1 MSSNINRPKSLAG
14 NKFKPPT
21 PLIQNKNVK
30 KRDSFRVQQE
40 NNYDND
46 INDNN
51 QRNSIRLKSHKGNIA
66 QNNNGQLTGYYN
78 GQIQTNNDGLL
89 YFGGNIGGQNS
100 SKSNK
105 RFFTS
110 NVLNSQNSKEYNDQ
124 ITDEF
129 NDNNIVQKNLQL
141 QLDEINNEACNNVPK
156 LIKQNL
162 NSKNNSAQSTSQSSS
177 TTPISTNGFQQSDNK
192 KSKLN
197 GAQQAGQSKSS
208 KKGEKYISIKDTIA
222 AYKEVEQKLIM
233 KSNDING
240 RPPLLISTNNQI
252 GISSITPQSI
262 TSNQAQNQQL
272 QQNLIN
278 SIKQVYSEERLNIIG
293 SSCQQQNIDKK
304 GIPFGVNLNQRPGL
318 NSAANSSSSTTHKN
332 NNPLLNKENST
343 TGSSFQNSNQA
354 TNTIYNYLVNPSAAL
369 PPSKINS
376 INVFRIKKQQSST
389 RSSYNQQT
397 PQQNNYYQLDGNN
410 NFYIQQ
416 IFNSQKS
423 KQQNFLNQESDEEQS
438 NEKNNTSF
446 NCYDSNNP
454 KSTTQNQNQ
463 LKQKYQLAPQSQIT
477 ADEFNYQDSSQL
489 DKNSSKLIGSNRY
502 IQNNRQILSA
512 QRPPKGQ
519 NKSAA
524 ATNQNSTNNTS
535 SMQLN
540 ENKKIRFSHAKRNSE
555 KFTGNTINTQS
566 NWSPEASICQQDDAS
581 SDEIQLS
588 SKSNR
593 SQSSQSKP
601 NNFSSVDKNEKGN
614 LQSENSQSNS
624 YSKNTDTNQS
634 LQKSSLLLKIQKQ
647 NEHCSQIL
655 STINTAEIKPLYWKS
670 QVIDDIANTD
680 YERNILILKAE
691 NLLFGGFTSESYWEK
706 KDNQGQINGNGIF
719 GGMIN
724 FNGNS
729 SNNIRSTYLNNG
741 NSGYQGDIYSNKL
754 NEIKRILR
762 TLSKHYLIFLLF
774 NSCSKKVRD
783 LVSFMIKQSFSFDGA
798 YYTYNPQSYS
808 IYSNK
813 CVNLQQIIIDYKLQ
827 SKVNKIIIFDA
838 VPSNFQA
845 NLNQSQFQRNNFRTP
860 AYSTHKKR
868 NLSYQP
874 MRSKSGVINTE
885 SEPYLAKDQFQIE
898 QSIEKD
904 DIIKSAQNQNCFKLK
919 KELHF
924 QLLQEFIPKFEE
936 KIIGKAKVVLF
947 KQRIN
952 PNLLQANQKK
962 VLEVALSF
970 VDPRISSFSNNL
982 YFLNL
987 DVQDVTAQAYEEG
1000 LLNHRKRNF
1009 LKEINKVKQQNKN
1022 TKEVIELDSDKVA
1035 ENFRNRL
1042 IEYMKSTNKQIHN
1055 LYYLVG
1061 DLVVRNRNIFQKY
1074 YTDPFHCK
1082 KKNVDNLLQLDML
1095 RYKPFPKL
1103 SKQMYFRGKQAQD
1116 YQNLMK
1122 QLPQKNP
1129 YDILFFPEENINNPY
1144 QQKPLE
1150 NSQIITSQK
1159 DQNIETI
1166 SLDVKQSQ
1174 NNQIKEINEIN
1185 IKKKCTAISYNLP
1198 FSIYLCME
1206 VQI

>member
-1 MSSNINRPKSLAG
+1 MSQNINRPKSLAG

-21 PLIQNKNVK
+21 PLTQQKNLK
-30 KRDSFRVQQE
+30 NRDSFRIQQD
-40 NNYDND
+40 NTYDND
-46 INDNN
+46 INEIN
-51 QRNSIRLKSHKGNIA
+51 QRNSIRLKSHKSNIG
-66 QNNNGQLTGYYN
+66 QNTNNQSNSYYN
-78 GQIQTNNDGLL
+78 GQIQTNGEGLL
-89 YFGGNIGGQNS
+89 YFGGNIGGQSS
-100 SKSNK
+100 SKSSK
-105 RFFTS
+105 RIYPS
-110 NVLNSQNSKEYNDQ
+110 NCLNSQNSKEYCDQ

-141 QLDEINNEACNNVPK
+141 HIDEINNEANSNMPK
-156 LIKQNL
+156 LIKQNQ
-162 NSKNNSAQSTSQSSS
+162 KNYSSQSTSQTTS

-197 GAQQAGQSKSS
+197 GTQQAGQSKSS

-233 KSNDING
+233 KGNDING

-252 GISSITPQSI
+252 GMSSITPQSI
-262 TSNQAQNQQL
+262 TSNQAQNQQQQ

-293 SSCQQQNIDKK
+293 SSCQQQNTEKK
-304 GIPFGVNLNQRPGL
+304 GIPFGVNLNQRPI
-318 NSAANSSSSTTHKN
+318 NSSSSTAHKN
-332 NNPLLNKENST
+332 NNLLNKENST
-343 TGSSFQNSNQA
+343 TSSSIQNASNQA
-354 TNTIYNYLVNPSAAL
+354 TNSIYNYLVNPSAAL

-389 RSSYNQQT
+389 RNSYNLQT
-397 PQQNNYYQLDGNN
+397 PQQNNYYQLDGNS

-423 KQQNFLNQESDEEQS
+423 KQQNFLNQESDEDLS
-438 NEKNNTSF
+438 NEKNNTSLNF
-446 NCYDSNNP
+446 QDSNNP
-454 KSTTQNQNQ
+454 KSISQNKNQ
-463 LKQKYQLAPQSQIT
+463 SKQKYSLALQSQLNV
-477 ADEFNYQDSSQL
+477 DEFNNQDSTQL
-489 DKNSSKLIGSNRY
+489 ERNSSKLIGSNRY
-502 IQNNRQILSA
+502 IQNNRQIVSA
-512 QRPPKGQ
+512 QRPPKVQ

-524 ATNQNSTNNTS
+524 MNQNSTNNTS

-540 ENKKIRFSHAKRNSE
+540 ENKKIRLSHAKRNSE

-566 NWSPEASICQQDDAS
+566 NWSPEASICQQEDVS

-601 NNFSSVDKNEKGN
+601 NQFASVDKNEKGN
-614 LQSENSQSNS
+614 LQNDISQSNS
-624 YSKNTDTNQS
+624 FLKNADINQS
-634 LQKSSLLLKIQKQ
+634 LQKSNLLMKMQKQ
-647 NEHCSQIL
+647 YEHSSLIL
-655 STINTAEIKPLYWKS
+655 QTINTAEIKPLYWKS
-670 QVIDDIANTD
+670 QAIDDIANTD

-691 NLLFGGFTSESYWEK
+691 NLLFGGFTSESFWEK
-706 KDNQGQINGNGIF
+706 KENPGQLNGNGIF
-719 GGMIN
+719 GGILN
-724 FNGNS
+724 FNGSS

-741 NSGYQGDIYSNKL
+741 NNGYQTDIYSNKL
-754 NEIKRILR
+754 SEIKRILK

-798 YYTYNPQSYS
+798 YYTYTSQASC

-813 CVNLQQIIIDYKLQ
+813 AVNLQQIIVDYKLQ
-827 SKVNKIIIFDA
+827 NKISKIVIFDA
-838 VPSNFQA
+838 VPSNFYV
-845 NLNQSQFQRNNFRTP
+845 NINQSQFQRNNFRTP
-860 AYSTHKKR
+860 AHSTHKKR

-885 SEPYLAKDQFQIE
+885 SEPYLAHDKLQNE
-898 QSIEKD
+898 QSIEKED
-904 DIIKSAQNQNCFKLK
+904 SKSSQNINCFKLK
-919 KELHF
+919 KDLHF

-936 KIIGKAKVVLF
+936 KIIGKVKMVLF

-970 VDPRISSFSNNL
+970 VDPRINQFQNNL

-987 DVQDVTAQAYEEG
+987 DIQDVIVQAYEEG

-1074 YTDPFHCK
+1074 YNDPFHCK

-1103 SKQMYFRGKQAQD
+1103 SKQIYFRGKQAQD

-1129 YDILFFPEENINNPY
+1129 YDILFFPEDSSNNPNT
-1144 QQKPLE
+1144 QKSLE
-1150 NSQIITSQK
+1150 NNQIVTSQK

-1166 SLDVKQSQ
+1166 SLDINQSQ
-1174 NNQIKEINEIN
+1174 NNEMKEINQTH
-1185 IKKKCTAISYNLP
+1185 IKKKCTSIAFNLP
-1198 FSIYLCME
+1198 INVYLCME

>member
-1 MSSNINRPKSLAG
+1 MSLNINRPKSLAG

-21 PLIQNKNVK
+21 PLTQQKNLK
-30 KRDSFRVQQE
+30 NRDSFRIQQE
-40 NNYDND
+40 NNYEND
-46 INDNN
+46 VSENN
-51 QRNSIRLKSHKGNIA
+51 QRNSMRLKSNKKNIG
-66 QNNNGQLTGYYN
+66 QNNNSQQNSYYN
-78 GQIQTNNDGLL
+78 GQIQTNGDGLL

-105 RFFTS
+105 RIFAS
-110 NVLNSQNSKEYNDQ
+110 NCLNSQNSKEYCDQ
-124 ITDEF
+124 ITDQF
-129 NDNNIVQKNLQL
+129 NDNNLVQKNLQL
-141 QLDEINNEACNNVPK
+141 HIDEINNDACSSVPK

-162 NSKNNSAQSTSQSSS
+162 KNNSSQSTSQSSS

-192 KSKLN
+192 KSKLSST
-197 GAQQAGQSKSS
+197 QQGQSKSS

-222 AYKEVEQKLIM
+222 AYKEVEQKLII
-233 KSNDING
+233 KSNDANG

-252 GISSITPQSI
+252 GMSSITPQSI
-262 TSNQAQNQQL
+262 TSNQAQNQQQ

-278 SIKQVYSEERLNIIG
+278 SIKQIYSEERLNIIG
-293 SSCQQQNIDKK
+293 SSCQQQNTEKK
-304 GIPFGVNLNQRPGL
+304 GIPFGVNLNQRPGQ
-318 NSAANSSSSTTHKN
+318 NSSINSSSSTTNKGN
-332 NNPLLNKENST
+332 NLLINKENST
-343 TGSSFQNSNQA
+343 ATSSFQNASNQA

-369 PPSKINS
+369 PPSKISS

-389 RSSYNQQT
+389 RNSYNQQT
-397 PQQNNYYQLDGNN
+397 PQQNNYYQLDGGNN
-410 NFYIQQ
+410 NFNIQQ
-416 IFNSQKS
+416 IFNTQKS
-423 KQQNFLNQESDEEQS
+423 KQQNVLNQESDEDQS

-446 NCYDSNNP
+446 NCYDSNNT
-454 KSTTQNQNQ
+454 KCVTQNQNQ
-463 LKQKYQLAPQSQIT
+463 PKQKYQLALQSQLN
-477 ADEFNYQDSSQL
+477 ADEFNNQDSTQL
-489 DKNSSKLIGSNRY
+489 ERNSSKYIGSNRY

-512 QRPPKGQ
+512 QRPPKVQ

-524 ATNQNSTNNTS
+524 AMNQNSTNNTS

-540 ENKKIRFSHAKRNSE
+540 ENKKIRLSHAKRNSE

-566 NWSPEASICQQDDAS
+566 NWSPEGSICQQEDAS

-601 NNFSSVDKNEKGN
+601 NKFTSVDKKEKEILQNEV
-614 LQSENSQSNS
+614 SQSNS
-624 YSKNTDTNQS
+624 FLKNADTNQS

-647 NEHCSQIL
+647 NEHGQVIL
-655 STINTAEIKPLYWKS
+655 QTINTAEIKPLYWKS
-670 QVIDDIANTD
+670 QAIDDIANTD

-706 KDNQGQINGNGIF
+706 KENPGQINGNGIF

-724 FNGNS
+724 FNGS
-729 SNNIRSTYLNNG
+729 SLNNIRPTYLNNG
-741 NSGYQGDIYSNKL
+741 NNGYQADIQSNKL

-798 YYTYNPQSYS
+798 YYSFNPQASS

-813 CVNLQQIIIDYKLQ
+813 SVNLQQIIVDYKLH
-827 SKVNKIIIFDA
+827 NKISKIVIFDA
-838 VPSNFQA
+838 VPSSFYV
-845 NLNQSQFQRNNFRTP
+845 NLNQNQFQRNNFRTP
-860 AYSTHKKR
+860 ANSTHKKR

-874 MRSKSGVINTE
+874 MRSKSGVIHTE
-885 SEPYLAKDQFQIE
+885 SEPYLAHDKQQNE
-898 QSIEKD
+898 QPVEKD
-904 DIIKSAQNQNCFKLK
+904 DCNSSQNLNYIKLK

-970 VDPRISSFSNNL
+970 IDPRVNSFSNNL

-987 DVQDVTAQAYEEG
+987 DIEDITAQAYEEG

-1129 YDILFFPEENINNPY
+1129 YDILFFAEENNNNPY
-1144 QQKPLE
+1144 LQKSLE
-1150 NSQIITSQK
+1150 TSQIIKSHQ
-1159 DQNIETI
+1159 DQSVETI
-1166 SLDVKQSQ
+1166 TLDVKQSQ
-1174 NNQIKEINEIN
+1174 NNKIKDINEIN
-1185 IKKKCTAISYNLP
+1185 IKKKCTSLAFNLP
-1198 FSIYLCME
+1198 ISIYLCME